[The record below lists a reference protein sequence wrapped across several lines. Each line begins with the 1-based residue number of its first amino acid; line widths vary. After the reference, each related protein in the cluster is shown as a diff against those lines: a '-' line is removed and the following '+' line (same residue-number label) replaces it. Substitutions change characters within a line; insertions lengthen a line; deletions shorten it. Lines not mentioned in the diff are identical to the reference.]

1 MCVLEDLYHRY
12 GQPVDRAQCL
22 HLGQQALEQ
31 QKYDQALEYFDLAA
45 ANPSDASRALEGK
58 LQALLGL
65 EDFAQAERCIRQA
78 LEAFPDDTVAYR
90 YQALLLARED
100 RLDEAI
106 ACFDRVIR
114 LAPQDENAYLAKSEL
129 LVKKG
134 DYRAASRVTQDL
146 LDIHPDSEAGNFQAG
161 KAFFGLKQYDKALG
175 MFGKVMRLNPANTQA
190 DTARQEALE
199 RLRKTEKNELRLAL
213 TLLDNKMYTDSL
225 RHFAALIS
233 QGEDT
238 AEVHYFLGKAYK
250 GLGDDRRMVDSM
262 ERAAALAPQSTAP
275 LLEIGEYLFTHQRE
289 EEALSYFDRVLAID
303 PANRPANLYKGEY
316 LQKNGRPGEADLC
329 YDRLL
334 QADNRDAEAY
344 LRKGISAIEQYPA
357 AGNPMLYFDKAMEA
371 NPSYALPM
379 YYRGQ
384 FQLFSGQKTRYAL
397 ESFNKAAFLAAMS
410 SDEILLDKCRQA
422 IRELAPDFN

>member
-12 GQPVDRAQCL
+12 GQPADRTQCL
-22 HLGQQALEQ
+22 NLGRQALEQ
-31 QKYDQALEYFDLAA
+31 QKYDQAIEYFDAAA
-45 ANPSDASRALEGK
+45 ANLSDSSPALEGK
-58 LQALLGL
+58 LKALLAL
-65 EDFAQAERCIRQA
+65 EKFAQAEDCIRQA

-90 YQALLLARED
+90 YRALLLARED

-106 ACFDRVIR
+106 DCFDHVIR

-146 LDIHPDSEAGNFQAG
+146 LEILPDSEAGNFQAG

-175 MFGKVMRLNPANTQA
+175 LFGKVVRLNPANSQA
-190 DTARQEALE
+190 DAARKESLE
-199 RLRKTEKNELRLAL
+199 HLRKTEKNELHLAL

-225 RHFAALIS
+225 RHFASLVA

-250 GLGDDRRMVDSM
+250 GLGDDRRMMDSM

-275 LLEIGEYLFTHQRE
+275 LLEIGEYLYTHERE
-289 EEALSYFDRVLAID
+289 DEAVRYFDRILEIE
-303 PANRPANLYKGEY
+303 PAHRSANLYKGEY
-316 LQKNGRPGEADLC
+316 LQKNGRPGDADQC
-329 YDRLL
+329 YDRIL

-357 AGNPMLYFDKAMEA
+357 AGNPMLYFDKAMDA

-384 FQLFSGQKTRYAL
+384 FQLLSGQKTRYAL

-410 SDEILLDKCRQA
+410 SDETLLEKCRQA
-422 IRELAPDFN
+422 IRDLAPDFN